1 MEDMRE
7 FLEDWALSVQRETLT
22 RDREYRELE
31 RRRKELFTQLTQG
44 DRALTVEDGLAL
56 LDLTDEM
63 AGAADERFIKSSQRI
78 QQKKI
83 LISVY

>member
-56 LDLTDEM
+56 LDLSDEM
-63 AGAADERFIKSSQRI
+63 AEREKLFLLHFGLRLGIAATEE
-78 QQKKI
+78 
-83 LISVY
+83 

>member
-63 AGAADERFIKSSQRI
+63 AEREKLFLLHFGLRWGIAATEE
-78 QQKKI
+78 
-83 LISVY
+83 